1 MTAGG
6 GQGAGARSERGLA
19 TVEFVVVFPLLFF
32 CIMAVVQFGIWA
44 HASHVATAA
53 AQEGAR
59 AARAEDGSA
68 AAGEARAQALISAA
82 GAAVLVGPHA
92 AASRGTDEVRVE
104 VRARAASV
112 LPGVSLPVR
121 AVAAGPVE
129 RYRPEGASP

>member
-1 MTAGG
+1 MTA
-6 GQGAGARSERGLA
+6 AGRRTGPRSQDGLA
-19 TVEFVVVFPLLFF
+19 TVEFVVVFPVLFF
-32 CIMAVVQFGIWA
+32 CIMAVVQFGLWA

-68 AAGEARAQALISAA
+68 DAGQARALALVSAA
-82 GAAVLVGPHA
+82 GGSVLVGPVA
-92 AASRGTDEVRVE
+92 SASRGADDVRVE
-104 VRARAASV
+104 VRGHAASV

-129 RYRPEGASP
+129 RYRPGGGP

>member
-1 MTAGG
+1 MEAGG
-6 GQGAGARSERGLA
+6 TSRLGPRVERGLA
-19 TVEFVVVFPLLFF
+19 TVEFVVVFPVLFF
-32 CIMAVVQFGIWA
+32 CIMIVIQFGVWA

-82 GAAVLVGPHA
+82 GGSVLVGPQT
-92 AASRGTDEVRVE
+92 AASRGADEVRVE
-104 VRARAASV
+104 VRGHAASL

-129 RYRPEGASP
+129 RYRPEEAAP

>member
-1 MTAGG
+1 VSGG
-6 GQGAGARSERGLA
+6 GRQRDGPGSERGLA
-19 TVEFVVVFPLLFF
+19 TVEFVVVFPVLFF
-32 CIMAVVQFGIWA
+32 CIMAVIQFGLWA

-82 GAAVLVGPHA
+82 GAAVLVGPEA
-92 AASRGTDEVRVE
+92 AASRGADEVRVE
-104 VRARAASV
+104 VRGRAASV

-129 RYRPEGASP
+129 RYRPEAGP